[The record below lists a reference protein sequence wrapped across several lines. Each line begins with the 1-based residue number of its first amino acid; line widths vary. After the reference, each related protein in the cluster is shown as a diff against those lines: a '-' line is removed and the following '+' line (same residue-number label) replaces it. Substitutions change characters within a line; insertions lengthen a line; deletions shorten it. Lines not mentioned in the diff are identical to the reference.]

1 MLKEIMDYLHNYF
14 VPICAK
20 RVEYTISDGKIS
32 PDFGAED
39 GDRFMICGSR
49 RNDGVYT
56 WHADVI
62 GNDDDERV
70 PPSTQGGQ
78 ETIMA
83 AGLRDET
90 FAGTIRVC
98 SVPPALLA
106 LSEEISQWVE
116 ANSAVLSSPMQ
127 SESFNGYSYTLRTG
141 GKTNR
146 ATGGTGPLTWRD
158 QFGSQLEIWR
168 KPSV

>member
-1 MLKEIMDYLHNYF
+1 MLQEIMEYIHNYF
-14 VPICAK
+14 VPISADEVK
-20 RVEYTISDGKIS
+20 YTISDCVIS
-32 PDFGAED
+32 PSFGAED
-39 GDRFMICGSR
+39 GDRFLICGSR

-62 GNDDDERV
+62 GTDDDERI

-78 ETIMA
+78 ETIKA

-106 LSEEISQWVE
+106 LSGEISNWV
-116 ANSAVLSSPMQ
+116 ASNSDALTSPMQ
-127 SESFNGYSYTLRTG
+127 SETFNGYSYTLKSG
-141 GKTNR
+141 G
-146 ATGGTGPLTWRD
+146 ASGGSGPLTWRD
-158 QFGSQLEIWR
+158 IYGKQLERWR
-168 KPSV
+168 RPCL